1 MPNGQT
7 RCYYATDNLKSE
19 RYRGLTPHDLIEIA
33 ISNDLHYDSATQE
46 GVMFHLIGA
55 LSQYGKL
62 GVVCI
67 GKNHETV
74 DRIYDRTVRVLEE
87 SVVV

>member
-1 MPNGQT
+1 MLFRSAMCNE
-7 RCYYATDNLKSE
+7 L
-19 RYRGLTPHDLIEIA
+19 L
-33 ISNDLHYDSATQE
+33 YDGTSQE

-67 GKNHETV
+67 GSTPERAYNFYE
-74 DRIYDRTVRVLEE
+74 RTVEVLDRE
-87 SVVV
+87 SIC

>member
-1 MPNGQT
+1 
-7 RCYYATDNLKSE
+7 
-19 RYRGLTPHDLIEIA
+19 
-33 ISNDLHYDSATQE
+33 
-46 GVMFHLIGA
+46 MFHLIGA

-87 SVVV
+87 SVIM

>member
-1 MPNGQT
+1 
-7 RCYYATDNLKSE
+7 
-19 RYRGLTPHDLIEIA
+19 
-33 ISNDLHYDSATQE
+33 
-46 GVMFHLIGA
+46 VMFHLIGA

-67 GKNHETV
+67 GKDDETV

-87 SVVV
+87 SVA